1 MSDLRDTLNGPGGA
15 HITSKPMPPPGP
27 ASPTCASSPSRSSRR
42 PAGGVSPGSYRRS
55 EGLGGSYQRAFTDLA
70 ATMRGRP
77 VIDIL
82 PLLRAAAVGARFAF
96 TDADLAE
103 QVAAIDRGGRYELR
117 VWITR
122 P

>member
-1 MSDLRDTLNGPGGA
+1 
-15 HITSKPMPPPGP
+15 
-27 ASPTCASSPSRSSRR
+27 
-42 PAGGVSPGSYRRS
+42 
-55 EGLGGSYQRAFTDLA
+55 
-70 ATMRGRP
+70 MRGRP